1 MTTETT
7 TNDHY
12 RLACSVLDLVAER
25 HENGDHDTLPQ
36 EQQVMDLLH
45 AAANEGYKPALVA
58 DAVLASSNDW
68 STMRITRNGLFVMML
83 EEAIDA
89 GALTPDDEESWGWIH
104 QAYFANPDADLM
116 LDYERLYD
124 FLMTAAEAGNELIKP
139 VHFLWRQRA
148 MLSHCHVL
156 QAEKGKAHALQLAH
170 IAADS

>member
-45 AAANEGYKPALVA
+45 VAANEGYKPALVA

-124 FLMTAAEAGNELIKP
+124 FLMTAAEAGNEL
-139 VHFLWRQRA
+139 
-148 MLSHCHVL
+148 
-156 QAEKGKAHALQLAH
+156 ALDICLD
-170 IAADS
+170 IWPPEEEIEED

>member
-1 MTTETT
+1 MRAPCLT
-7 TNDHY
+7 
-12 RLACSVLDLVAER
+12 SSAEH

-89 GALTPDDEESWGWIH
+89 GALAPDDEESWGWIH

-124 FLMTAAEAGNELIKP
+124 FLMTAAEAGNEL
-139 VHFLWRQRA
+139 
-148 MLSHCHVL
+148 
-156 QAEKGKAHALQLAH
+156 ALEILLD
-170 IAADS
+170 IWPPEEEIEED